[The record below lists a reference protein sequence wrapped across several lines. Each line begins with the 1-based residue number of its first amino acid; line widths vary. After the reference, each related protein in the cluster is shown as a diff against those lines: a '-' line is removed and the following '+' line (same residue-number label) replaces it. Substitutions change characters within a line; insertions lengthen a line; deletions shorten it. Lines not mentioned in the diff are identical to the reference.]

1 MPTPDD
7 TLRALCAAPAGQQMS
22 WAAWNLDGQRVLGFA
37 ALGLVIIG
45 SSCGNLLMKIG
56 ADVRDPGNLLFGLVA
71 WQTLAGIASFGCGVL
86 AYAWALR
93 QFELH
98 TAQVVVSVQFIAA
111 IVLAAVVLGERISGV
126 QWLGIALIA
135 LGLFVSLCLE

>member
-1 MPTPDD
+1 
-7 TLRALCAAPAGQQMS
+7 MS

-45 SSCGNLLMKIG
+45 SSFGNLLMKIG
-56 ADVRDPGNLLFGLVA
+56 ADVRDPGSLLFGLVA
-71 WQTLAGIASFGCGVL
+71 WQTLAGIASFGCGAL

-93 QFELH
+93 QFDLH
-98 TAQVVVSVQFIAA
+98 TAQIIISVQFIAA
-111 IVLAAVVLGERISGV
+111 IVLAAFVLGERISGV